1 LSLSDTVWRVFRL
14 AVVKDP
20 EIPVNGSE
28 PLLHFAGVSGWIIAG
43 GANGHLF
50 LGLAGGGRAMS
61 QFGSRA
67 RAFFDRMFPERQI
80 YHRSGGTVR
89 YVSLSPSKQALLAL
103 SAVGL
108 AGWCVYATANTVLEG
123 PQATASNAEI
133 ERERAK
139 YDRWL
144 NESRAQAAASQALL
158 EERTRQFDR
167 ATADFESRHEVLR
180 SLLEYAG
187 GTELQLAASRP
198 IERDG
203 ARIIMAASIDEA
215 DPRQSRALSSEPYQ
229 VTTVGFRARTERLEA
244 DQEQTLSELED
255 QVVEDGEQVR
265 GVLRLTG
272 VSMASLTGAE
282 SDAAAGGP
290 LVPQDFVAY
299 LRDSGLNPQF
309 AERVAQVAARVTE
322 SRRLG
327 DIAGSTPLA
336 PPVAVDYRET
346 SGYGQRIDPFTGRPA
361 FHSGLDL
368 AAFARAPVVATSP
381 GVVSFAG
388 TRSGYGY
395 TVEIDHGHGFKTRY
409 GHLRDIQVEEGDQ
422 VAIGQ
427 RIGSMG
433 STGRSTAT
441 HLHYEVWFRGRAVDP
456 INFLRAG
463 RHVHEQG

>member
-1 LSLSDTVWRVFRL
+1 
-14 AVVKDP
+14 
-20 EIPVNGSE
+20 
-28 PLLHFAGVSGWIIAG
+28 
-43 GANGHLF
+43 
-50 LGLAGGGRAMS
+50 MS

-67 RAFFDRMFPERQI
+67 RAFFDRAFPERQI

-89 YVSLSPSKQALLAL
+89 YVSLSPGKQALLAL
-103 SAVGL
+103 TAVGL
-108 AGWCVYATANTVLEG
+108 AGWCVYASANTLLEG
-123 PQATASNAEI
+123 PQATASNAEV

-167 ATADFESRHEVLR
+167 ATQDFESRHEVLR
-180 SLLEYAG
+180 SLLDYAG
-187 GTELQLAASRP
+187 GNGVQLAATRP

-215 DPRQSRALSSEPYQ
+215 EPRQSRAVTSEPYQ
-229 VTTVGFRARTERLEA
+229 VQTVGFRARAADLEA
-244 DQEQTLSELED
+244 DQERTLSELED
-255 QVVEDGEQVR
+255 TVVEQSETVR

-272 VSMASLTGAE
+272 VSMSSLTGSDEVE
-282 SDAAAGGP
+282 SGGP

-299 LRDSGLNPQF
+299 LRDSGLNPAF

-327 DIAGSTPLA
+327 DVANATPLA

-346 SGYGQRIDPFTGRPA
+346 SGYGARVDPFTGRPA

-368 AAFARAPVVATSP
+368 AAFERAPVVATSP
-381 GVVSFAG
+381 GTVVFAG
-388 TRSGYGY
+388 SRSGYGY

-409 GHLRDIQVEEGDQ
+409 AHLRDIQVRAGER

-427 RIGSMG
+427 RVGSMG

-456 INFLRAG
+456 ISFLRAG

>member
-1 LSLSDTVWRVFRL
+1 
-14 AVVKDP
+14 
-20 EIPVNGSE
+20 
-28 PLLHFAGVSGWIIAG
+28 
-43 GANGHLF
+43 
-50 LGLAGGGRAMS
+50 MS

-89 YVSLSPSKQALLAL
+89 YVSLSPGKQALLAL
-103 SAVGL
+103 SAVGF
-108 AGWCVYATANTVLEG
+108 AGWCVYATANTLLEG

-144 NESRAQAAASQALL
+144 NESRAQASAAQAQL
-158 EERTRQFDR
+158 EERTRQFDQ
-167 ATADFESRHEVLR
+167 ATAEFESRHEVLR

-187 GTELQLAASRP
+187 GTSLQLAAARP

-215 DPRQSRALSSEPYQ
+215 EPRQSRAITSEPYQ
-229 VTTVGFRARTERLEA
+229 VTTVGFRAGRDDRLEA
-244 DQEQTLSELED
+244 DQEHTLAELED
-255 QVVEDGEQVR
+255 QVVERSEQVR

-272 VSMASLTGAE
+272 VPMTTLTGPEA
-282 SDAAAGGP
+282 DAAAGGP

-299 LRDSGLNPQF
+299 LRDSGLNPAFSQ
-309 AERVAQVAARVTE
+309 RVAQVAARIGE
-322 SRRLG
+322 SRRLS

-336 PPVAVDYRET
+336 APVAVDYRET

-361 FHSGLDL
+361 FHSGLDM
-368 AAFARAPVVATSP
+368 AAFERAPVVATSP
-381 GVVSFAG
+381 GIVVFAG

-409 GHLRDIQVEEGDQ
+409 GHLRDIQVQRGDR

-456 INFLRAG
+456 VNFLRAG

>member
-1 LSLSDTVWRVFRL
+1 
-14 AVVKDP
+14 
-20 EIPVNGSE
+20 
-28 PLLHFAGVSGWIIAG
+28 
-43 GANGHLF
+43 
-50 LGLAGGGRAMS
+50 MS

-67 RAFFDRMFPERQI
+67 RAFFDRVFPERQI

-89 YVSLSPSKQALLAL
+89 YVSLSPGKQALLAL
-103 SAVGL
+103 GAVGF
-108 AGWCVYATANTVLEG
+108 AGWCVYATTNTLLEG

-144 NESRAQAAASQALL
+144 NESRAQAAAYQAQL
-158 EERTRQFDR
+158 EERTRQFDQ
-167 ATADFESRHEVLR
+167 ATAEFESRHEVLR

-187 GTELQLAASRP
+187 GQTLQLAASRP

-215 DPRQSRALSSEPYQ
+215 EPRQSRAITSEPYQ
-229 VTTVGFRARTERLEA
+229 VTTVGFRARGDRLET

-255 QVVEDGEQVR
+255 QVVERSEQVR

-272 VSMASLTGAE
+272 VSMPNVDSA
-282 SDAAAGGP
+282 DAGVGGP

-299 LRDSGLNPQF
+299 LRDSGLNPAF
-309 AERVAQVAARVTE
+309 ANRVSQVAARIGE

-327 DIAGSTPLA
+327 AIAGATPLA
-336 PPVAVDYRET
+336 APVAVDYRTT
-346 SGYGQRIDPFTGRPA
+346 SGYGQRIDPFNGRPT
-361 FHSGLDL
+361 FHVGLDL
-368 AAFARAPVVATSP
+368 AAFERAPVVATSP
-381 GVVSFAG
+381 GTVSYAG
-388 TRSGYGY
+388 VRSGYGNV
-395 TVEIDHGHGFKTRY
+395 VEIDHGYGFKTRY
-409 GHLRDIQVEEGDQ
+409 AHLHDIQVQRGDR

-427 RIGSMG
+427 RVGSMG

-456 INFLRAG
+456 VNFLRAG

>member
-1 LSLSDTVWRVFRL
+1 
-14 AVVKDP
+14 
-20 EIPVNGSE
+20 
-28 PLLHFAGVSGWIIAG
+28 
-43 GANGHLF
+43 
-50 LGLAGGGRAMS
+50 MS

-89 YVSLSPSKQALLAL
+89 YVSLSPGKQALLAL

-108 AGWCVYATANTVLEG
+108 AGWCVYATANTLLEG

-144 NESRAQAAASQALL
+144 NESRAQAAAAQAQL

-167 ATADFESRHEVLR
+167 ATAEFESRHEVLR

-187 GTELQLAASRP
+187 GATMQLAAARP

-215 DPRQSRALSSEPYQ
+215 EPRQSRSVSSEPYQ
-229 VTTVGFRARTERLEA
+229 VTTVGFRARGERLEA
-244 DQEQTLSELED
+244 DQEGTLSELED
-255 QVVEDGEQVR
+255 QVVERSEQVR

-272 VSMASLTGAE
+272 VSMASLTGPEA
-282 SDAAAGGP
+282 DAAAGGP

-299 LRDSGLNPQF
+299 LRDSGLNPAFSQ
-309 AERVAQVAARVTE
+309 RVAQVAARISE

-327 DIAGSTPLA
+327 DIAASTPLA
-336 PPVAVDYRET
+336 QPVAVDYRET
-346 SGYGQRIDPFTGRPA
+346 SGFGQRIDPFNGRPT
-361 FHSGLDL
+361 FHSGLDM
-368 AAFARAPVVATSP
+368 AAFERAPVVATSP
-381 GVVSFAG
+381 GVVVYAG
-388 TRSGYGY
+388 VRSGYGNC
-395 TVEIDHGHGFKTRY
+395 VEIDHGHGFKTRY
-409 GHLRDIQVEEGDQ
+409 GHLRDIQVQRGER

-427 RIGSMG
+427 RVGSMG

-456 INFLRAG
+456 VNFLRAG

>member
-1 LSLSDTVWRVFRL
+1 
-14 AVVKDP
+14 
-20 EIPVNGSE
+20 
-28 PLLHFAGVSGWIIAG
+28 
-43 GANGHLF
+43 
-50 LGLAGGGRAMS
+50 MS

-67 RAFFDRMFPERQI
+67 RSLFDRMFPERQI

-89 YVSLSPSKQALLAL
+89 YVSLSPGKQALLAMT
-103 SAVGL
+103 AVGL
-108 AGWCVYATANTVLEG
+108 AGWCVYATTNTLLEG
-123 PQATASNAEI
+123 PQATASNAEV

-167 ATADFESRHEVLR
+167 TTQDLEGRHEVLR

-187 GTELQLAASRP
+187 GSTLQLAANRP

-215 DPRQSRALSSEPYQ
+215 EPRQSRALVSEPYQ
-229 VTTVGFRARTERLEA
+229 VTTVGFRARPDHLETEQEEFLSEIEDRVVESS
-244 DQEQTLSELED
+244 EQT
-255 QVVEDGEQVR
+255 R

-272 VSMASLTGAE
+272 VSTASLTDDEAV
-282 SDAAAGGP
+282 GGP

-299 LRDSGLNPQF
+299 LRDSGLNPAF
-309 AERVAQVAARVTE
+309 AERVAQVAARVSE
-322 SRRLG
+322 SRRLDG
-327 DIAGSTPLA
+327 IAQSTPLA
-336 PPVAVDYRET
+336 APVAVDYRET
-346 SGYGQRIDPFTGRPA
+346 SGYGQRIDPFTGRPT
-361 FHSGLDL
+361 FHSGLDM
-368 AAFARAPVVATSP
+368 AAFERAPVVATSP
-381 GVVSFAG
+381 GTVVYAG

-409 GHLRDIQVEEGDQ
+409 AHLRDIQVQRGDT

-427 RIGSMG
+427 RVGSMG

-441 HLHYEVWFRGRAVDP
+441 HLHYEVWFRGRSVDP
-456 INFLRAG
+456 VNFLRAG

>member
-1 LSLSDTVWRVFRL
+1 
-14 AVVKDP
+14 
-20 EIPVNGSE
+20 
-28 PLLHFAGVSGWIIAG
+28 
-43 GANGHLF
+43 
-50 LGLAGGGRAMS
+50 
-61 QFGSRA
+61 
-67 RAFFDRMFPERQI
+67 MFPERQI

-89 YVSLSPSKQALLAL
+89 YVSLSPGKQALLAMT
-103 SAVGL
+103 AVGL
-108 AGWCVYATANTVLEG
+108 AGWCVYATTNTLLEG
-123 PQATASNAEI
+123 PQATASNAEV

-167 ATADFESRHEVLR
+167 TTQDLEGRHEVLR

-187 GTELQLAASRP
+187 GSTLQLAANRP

-215 DPRQSRALSSEPYQ
+215 EPRQSRALVSEPYQ
-229 VTTVGFRARTERLEA
+229 VTTVGFRARPDHLETEQEEFLSEIEDRVVESS
-244 DQEQTLSELED
+244 EQT
-255 QVVEDGEQVR
+255 R

-272 VSMASLTGAE
+272 VSTASLTDDEAV
-282 SDAAAGGP
+282 GGP

-299 LRDSGLNPQF
+299 LRDSGLNPAF
-309 AERVAQVAARVTE
+309 AERVAQVAARVSE
-322 SRRLG
+322 SRRLDG
-327 DIAGSTPLA
+327 IAQSTPLA
-336 PPVAVDYRET
+336 APVAVDYRET
-346 SGYGQRIDPFTGRPA
+346 SGYGQRIDPFTGRPT
-361 FHSGLDL
+361 FHSGLDM
-368 AAFARAPVVATSP
+368 AAFERAPVVATSP
-381 GVVSFAG
+381 GTVVYAG

-409 GHLRDIQVEEGDQ
+409 AHLRDIQVQRGDT

-427 RIGSMG
+427 RVGSMG

-441 HLHYEVWFRGRAVDP
+441 HLHYEVWFRGRSVDP
-456 INFLRAG
+456 VNFLRAG

>member
-1 LSLSDTVWRVFRL
+1 
-14 AVVKDP
+14 
-20 EIPVNGSE
+20 
-28 PLLHFAGVSGWIIAG
+28 
-43 GANGHLF
+43 
-50 LGLAGGGRAMS
+50 MS

-67 RAFFDRMFPERQI
+67 RAFFDRIFPERQI

-89 YVSLSPSKQALLAL
+89 YVSLSPGKQALLAL
-103 SAVGL
+103 GAVGL
-108 AGWCVYATANTVLEG
+108 AGWCVYATANTLLEG

-144 NESRAQAAASQALL
+144 NESRAQASAAQAQLA
-158 EERTRQFDR
+158 ERTRQFDV
-167 ATADFESRHEVLR
+167 ATQDFESRHEVLR

-187 GTELQLAASRP
+187 GQSVELAARP

-203 ARIIMAASIDEA
+203 ARMIMAASIDEA
-215 DPRQSRALSSEPYQ
+215 EPRQSRAVASEPYQ
-229 VTTVGFRARTERLEA
+229 VTTVGYRARQDRLA
-244 DQEQTLSELED
+244 VDQEQTLSELED
-255 QVVEDGEQVR
+255 QVVERSEQVR

-282 SDAAAGGP
+282 GDAAAGGP

-299 LRDSGLNPQF
+299 LRDSGLNPAFSQ
-309 AERVAQVAARVTE
+309 RVAQVAARIGE
-322 SRRLG
+322 SRRLSA
-327 DIAGSTPLA
+327 IAGSTPLA
-336 PPVAVDYRET
+336 APVAVDYRET
-346 SGYGQRIDPFTGRPA
+346 SGYGQRIDPFTGRAA
-361 FHSGLDL
+361 FHSGLDM
-368 AAFARAPVVATSP
+368 AAFERAPVVSTSP

-388 TRSGYGY
+388 TRSGYGNC
-395 TVEIDHGHGFKTRY
+395 VEIDHGHGFKTRY
-409 GHLRDIQVEEGDQ
+409 GHLRDIQVQRGDR

-456 INFLRAG
+456 VNFLRAG

>member
-1 LSLSDTVWRVFRL
+1 
-14 AVVKDP
+14 
-20 EIPVNGSE
+20 
-28 PLLHFAGVSGWIIAG
+28 
-43 GANGHLF
+43 
-50 LGLAGGGRAMS
+50 MS
-61 QFGSRA
+61 QFGHRA
-67 RAFFDRMFPERQI
+67 RSLFDRMFPERQI

-89 YVSLSPSKQALLAL
+89 YVSLSPGKQALLAL

-108 AGWCVYATANTVLEG
+108 AGWCVYATTNTLLEG
-123 PQATASNAEI
+123 PQATASNAEV

-187 GTELQLAASRP
+187 GATLQVAANRP

-215 DPRQSRALSSEPYQ
+215 EPRQSRAVAAEPYQ
-229 VTTVGFRARTERLEA
+229 VTTVGFRARTEALEG

-255 QVVEDGEQVR
+255 SVVERSEQVR

-272 VSMASLTGAE
+272 VSMASLTGE
-282 SDAAAGGP
+282 EGEGQGGP

-299 LRDSGLNPQF
+299 LRDSGLNPAF
-309 AERVAQVAARVTE
+309 SERVAQVAARVTE
-322 SRRLG
+322 SRRLDG
-327 DIAGSTPLA
+327 IANSTPLA
-336 PPVAVDYRET
+336 APVAVDFRQT
-346 SGYGQRIDPFTGRPA
+346 SGYGQRIDPFTGRPT
-361 FHSGLDL
+361 FHSGLDM
-368 AAFARAPVVATSP
+368 AAFERAPVVATSP
-381 GVVSFAG
+381 GTVVYAG

-409 GHLRDIQVEEGDQ
+409 AHLRDIQVERGAQ

-456 INFLRAG
+456 VNFLRAG

>member
-1 LSLSDTVWRVFRL
+1 
-14 AVVKDP
+14 
-20 EIPVNGSE
+20 
-28 PLLHFAGVSGWIIAG
+28 
-43 GANGHLF
+43 
-50 LGLAGGGRAMS
+50 MS
-61 QFGSRA
+61 QLGSRA
-67 RAFFDRMFPERQI
+67 RAFFDRVFPERQI

-89 YVSLSPSKQALLAL
+89 YVSLSPGKQALLAL
-103 SAVGL
+103 GAVGL
-108 AGWCVYATANTVLEG
+108 AGWCVYATANTLLEG
-123 PQATASNAEI
+123 PQATASNAEV

-167 ATADFESRHEVLR
+167 ATQDFETRHEVLR

-187 GTELQLAASRP
+187 GNTMQLAATRP

-215 DPRQSRALSSEPYQ
+215 EPRQSRAVTSEPYQ
-229 VTTVGFRARTERLEA
+229 VTTVGFRARTENLER

-255 QVVEDGEQVR
+255 QVVEQSETVR

-272 VSMASLTGAE
+272 VSMASLTGDGTDE
-282 SDAAAGGP
+282 GAGGP

-299 LRDSGLNPQF
+299 LRDSGLNPAF

-327 DIAGSTPLA
+327 DIAASTPLA
-336 PPVAVDYRET
+336 LPVAVDYRET
-346 SGYGQRIDPFTGRPA
+346 SGYGGRIDPFTGRAA
-361 FHSGLDL
+361 FHSGLDM
-368 AAFARAPVVATSP
+368 AAFERAPVVATSP
-381 GVVSFAG
+381 GTVVFAG
-388 TRSGYGY
+388 NRSGYGN

-409 GHLRDIQVEEGDQ
+409 GHLRDIQVQRGDH

-427 RIGSMG
+427 RVGSMG

-441 HLHYEVWFRGRAVDP
+441 HLHYEVWFRGRSVDP

>member
-1 LSLSDTVWRVFRL
+1 
-14 AVVKDP
+14 
-20 EIPVNGSE
+20 
-28 PLLHFAGVSGWIIAG
+28 
-43 GANGHLF
+43 
-50 LGLAGGGRAMS
+50 MS
-61 QFGSRA
+61 QFGHRA
-67 RAFFDRMFPERQI
+67 RSLFDRMFPERQI

-89 YVSLSPSKQALLAL
+89 YVSLSPGKQALLAL

-108 AGWCVYATANTVLEG
+108 AGWCVYATTNTLLEG
-123 PQATASNAEI
+123 PQATASNAEV

-187 GTELQLAASRP
+187 GATLQVAANRP

-215 DPRQSRALSSEPYQ
+215 EPRQSRAVAAEPYQ
-229 VTTVGFRARTERLEA
+229 VTTVGFRARTEALEG

-255 QVVEDGEQVR
+255 SVVERSEQVR

-272 VSMASLTGAE
+272 VSMASLTGE
-282 SDAAAGGP
+282 EGEGQGGP

-299 LRDSGLNPQF
+299 LRDSGLNPAF
-309 AERVAQVAARVTE
+309 SERVAQVAARVTE
-322 SRRLG
+322 SRRLDG
-327 DIAGSTPLA
+327 IANSTPLA
-336 PPVAVDYRET
+336 APVAVDFRQT
-346 SGYGQRIDPFTGRPA
+346 SGYGQRIDPFTGRPT
-361 FHSGLDL
+361 FHSGLDM
-368 AAFARAPVVATSP
+368 AAFERAPVVATSP
-381 GVVSFAG
+381 GTVAYAG

-409 GHLRDIQVEEGDQ
+409 AHLRDIQVERGAQ

-456 INFLRAG
+456 VNFLRAG

>member
-1 LSLSDTVWRVFRL
+1 
-14 AVVKDP
+14 
-20 EIPVNGSE
+20 
-28 PLLHFAGVSGWIIAG
+28 
-43 GANGHLF
+43 
-50 LGLAGGGRAMS
+50 MS

-67 RAFFDRMFPERQI
+67 RALFDRIFPERQI
-80 YHRSGGTVR
+80 YHRSGGAVR

-103 SAVGL
+103 GAVGL
-108 AGWCVYATANTVLEG
+108 AGWCVYATGSTILQGSQESG
-123 PQATASNAEI
+123 RNAEV

-144 NESRAQAAASQALL
+144 AESRAQAAAAQALL
-158 EERTRQFDR
+158 EERSRAFDR
-167 ATADFESRHEVLR
+167 ATAEFESRHEVLR

-187 GTELQLAASRP
+187 GSSYQLMANRP

-203 ARIIMAASIDEA
+203 ARIIMAASIDESE
-215 DPRQSRALSSEPYQ
+215 PRSSHGGVSEPYQ
-229 VTTVGFRARTERLEA
+229 VNTVGFRARAERLSE

-255 QVVEDGEQVR
+255 QVVERSEYIR

-272 VSMASLTGAE
+272 VSMASLTGPEADDE
-282 SDAAAGGP
+282 P
-290 LVPQDFVAY
+290 LVPADFLSY
-299 LRDSGLNPQF
+299 LRDSGLNPAF
-309 AERVAQVAARVTE
+309 AERVAEVAARVTE
-322 SRRLG
+322 SRRLA
-327 DIAGSTPLA
+327 DIANSTPLA
-336 PPVAVDYRET
+336 VPVAVDHRET

-361 FHSGLDL
+361 FHAGLDM
-368 AAFARAPVVATSP
+368 AAFERAPVVATSP
-381 GVVSFAG
+381 GVVVFAG
-388 TRSGYGY
+388 TRAGYGY

-409 GHLRDIQVEEGDQ
+409 AHLRDIQVERGDH

-441 HLHYEVWFRGRAVDP
+441 HLHYEVWFRGRPVDP

>member
-1 LSLSDTVWRVFRL
+1 
-14 AVVKDP
+14 
-20 EIPVNGSE
+20 
-28 PLLHFAGVSGWIIAG
+28 
-43 GANGHLF
+43 
-50 LGLAGGGRAMS
+50 
-61 QFGSRA
+61 
-67 RAFFDRMFPERQI
+67 MFPERQI

-89 YVSLSPSKQALLAL
+89 YVSLSPGKQALLAL
-103 SAVGL
+103 SAVSL

-144 NESRAQAAASQALL
+144 NELRAQAAASQAQLA
-158 EERTRQFDR
+158 ERTRQFDD

-187 GTELQLAASRP
+187 GSSLQLAAARP

-215 DPRQSRALSSEPYQ
+215 EPRQSRAIAAEPYQ
-229 VTTVGFRARTERLEA
+229 VTTVGFRARTDRLA
-244 DQEQTLSELED
+244 SDQEQTLSELED
-255 QVVEDGEQVR
+255 QVVERGEQMR

-272 VSMASLTGAE
+272 VSMASLASPSADG
-282 SDAAAGGP
+282 AGGP

-299 LRDSGLNPQF
+299 LRDSGLNPAF
-309 AERVAQVAARVTE
+309 AGRVAQVAARVTE
-322 SRRLG
+322 ARRLG
-327 DIAGSTPLA
+327 EISESTPLA
-336 PPVAVDYRET
+336 QPVAVDYRET

-361 FHSGLDL
+361 FHSGLDM
-368 AAFARAPVVATSP
+368 AAFERAPVVSTSP
-381 GVVSFAG
+381 GVVVFAG
-388 TRSGYGY
+388 ARSGYGY

-409 GHLRDIQVEEGDQ
+409 GHLRDIQVQRGDR

-427 RIGSMG
+427 RVGSMG

-456 INFLRAG
+456 VNFLRAG

>member
-1 LSLSDTVWRVFRL
+1 
-14 AVVKDP
+14 
-20 EIPVNGSE
+20 
-28 PLLHFAGVSGWIIAG
+28 
-43 GANGHLF
+43 
-50 LGLAGGGRAMS
+50 MS

-67 RAFFDRMFPERQI
+67 RAFFDRVFPERQI
-80 YHRSGGTVR
+80 YHRSGGSVR

-103 SAVGL
+103 GAVGL

-123 PQATASNAEI
+123 PQASASNAELD
-133 ERERAK
+133 RERAK

-167 ATADFESRHEVLR
+167 ATQDFEARHEVLR

-187 GTELQLAASRP
+187 GNSVQLAATRP

-215 DPRQSRALSSEPYQ
+215 EPRQSRAIANEAYR
-229 VTTVGFRARTERLEA
+229 VTTVGFRARQENLEA
-244 DQEQTLSELED
+244 DQERTLSELED
-255 QVVEDGEQVR
+255 QVVERSETVR
-265 GVLRLTG
+265 GVLRMTG
-272 VSMASLTGAE
+272 VSTASLTGPDSE
-282 SDAAAGGP
+282 AGGA

-299 LRDSGLNPQF
+299 LRDSGLNPAF

-322 SRRLG
+322 ARRLG
-327 DIAGSTPLA
+327 DIANATPLA

-346 SGYGQRIDPFTGRPA
+346 SGYGQRIDPFNGRPA
-361 FHSGLDL
+361 FHSGLDM
-368 AAFARAPVVATSP
+368 AAFERAPVVATSP
-381 GVVSFAG
+381 GTVVFAG

-395 TVEIDHGHGFKTRY
+395 TVEIDHGHGFRTRY
-409 GHLRDIQVEEGDQ
+409 AHLRDIQVERGDQ

-433 STGRSTAT
+433 NTGRSTAT

-456 INFLRAG
+456 VNFLRAG

>member
-1 LSLSDTVWRVFRL
+1 
-14 AVVKDP
+14 
-20 EIPVNGSE
+20 
-28 PLLHFAGVSGWIIAG
+28 
-43 GANGHLF
+43 
-50 LGLAGGGRAMS
+50 MS

-103 SAVGL
+103 GAVGL
-108 AGWCVYATANTVLEG
+108 AGWCVYATANTLLVS
-123 PQATASNAEI
+123 PQSTAANEI

-144 NESRAQAAASQALL
+144 NESRAQAAAAQAQL
-158 EERTRQFDR
+158 EERTRQFDQ
-167 ATADFESRHEVLR
+167 ATAEFESRHEVLR

-187 GTELQLAASRP
+187 GTTMQLATTRP
-198 IERDG
+198 VERDG

-215 DPRQSRALSSEPYQ
+215 EPRQSRAITSEPYQ
-229 VTTVGFRARTERLEA
+229 VTTVGFRARGERLEA
-244 DQEQTLSELED
+244 DQERTLAELED
-255 QVVEDGEQVR
+255 TVAERSEQVR

-272 VSMASLTGAE
+272 VPMTNLTGPDA
-282 SDAAAGGP
+282 DAAAGGP
-290 LVPQDFVAY
+290 LVPQDFIAY
-299 LRDSGLNPQF
+299 LRDSGLNPAF
-309 AERVAQVAARVTE
+309 AHRVAQVAARIGE

-327 DIAGSTPLA
+327 AIAGSTPLA
-336 PPVAVDYRET
+336 TPVAVDSRET
-346 SGYGQRIDPFTGRPA
+346 SGFGQRIDPFTGRPA

-368 AAFARAPVVATSP
+368 AAFDRAPVVATSP

-409 GHLRDIQVEEGDQ
+409 AHLRDIQVQRGDR

-456 INFLRAG
+456 VNFLRAG

>member
-1 LSLSDTVWRVFRL
+1 
-14 AVVKDP
+14 
-20 EIPVNGSE
+20 
-28 PLLHFAGVSGWIIAG
+28 
-43 GANGHLF
+43 
-50 LGLAGGGRAMS
+50 MS

-67 RAFFDRMFPERQI
+67 RAFFDRVFPERQI

-89 YVSLSPSKQALLAL
+89 YVSLSPGKQALLAL
-103 SAVGL
+103 GAVGL
-108 AGWCVYATANTVLEG
+108 AGWCVYATANTLAEG
-123 PQATASNAEI
+123 PQASASNAEI

-144 NESRAQAAASQALL
+144 NESRAQAAAAQALL
-158 EERTRQFDR
+158 EERTRQFDQ
-167 ATADFESRHEVLR
+167 ATAEFESRHEVLR

-187 GTELQLAASRP
+187 GASMQLAAARP

-215 DPRQSRALSSEPYQ
+215 DPRQSRAIASEPYQ
-229 VTTVGFRARTERLEA
+229 VTTVGFRARGERLELNQEHTLA
-244 DQEQTLSELED
+244 DLED
-255 QVVEDGEQVR
+255 QVAERSEQVR
-265 GVLRLTG
+265 GVLNLTG
-272 VSMASLTGAE
+272 VSMSTLTGPEA
-282 SDAAAGGP
+282 DAAGGP

-299 LRDSGLNPQF
+299 LRDSGLNPAF
-309 AERVAQVAARVTE
+309 ADRVAQVAARIHE
-322 SRRLG
+322 SRRLSN
-327 DIAGSTPLA
+327 IANATPLA
-336 PPVAVDYRET
+336 APVAVEFRTT
-346 SGYGQRIDPFTGRPA
+346 SGFGHRVDPFTGRPA
-361 FHSGLDL
+361 MHTGLDM
-368 AAFARAPVVATSP
+368 AAFERAPVVATSP

-388 TRSGYGY
+388 MRSGYGY

-409 GHLRDIQVEEGDQ
+409 GHLRDIQVQRGDR

-456 INFLRAG
+456 VNFLRAG

>member
-1 LSLSDTVWRVFRL
+1 
-14 AVVKDP
+14 
-20 EIPVNGSE
+20 
-28 PLLHFAGVSGWIIAG
+28 
-43 GANGHLF
+43 
-50 LGLAGGGRAMS
+50 MS

-67 RAFFDRMFPERQI
+67 RAFFDRAFPERQI

-89 YVSLSPSKQALLAL
+89 YVSLSPGKQALLAL
-103 SAVGL
+103 TAVGL
-108 AGWCVYATANTVLEG
+108 AGWCVYASANTLLEG
-123 PQATASNAEI
+123 PQASASNAEV

-167 ATADFESRHEVLR
+167 ATQDFESRHEVLR

-187 GTELQLAASRP
+187 GNGVQLAATRP

-215 DPRQSRALSSEPYQ
+215 EPRQSRAVTSEPYQ
-229 VTTVGFRARTERLEA
+229 VTTVGFRARTRDLEA

-255 QVVEDGEQVR
+255 SVVEQSETVR

-272 VSMASLTGAE
+272 VSMTSLTGSDEVE
-282 SDAAAGGP
+282 SGGP

-299 LRDSGLNPQF
+299 LRDSGLNPAF

-327 DIAGSTPLA
+327 DIANSTPLA

-346 SGYGQRIDPFTGRPA
+346 SGYGARVDPFTGRPA

-368 AAFARAPVVATSP
+368 AAFERAPVVATSP
-381 GVVSFAG
+381 GTVVYAG
-388 TRSGYGY
+388 TRAGYGY

-409 GHLRDIQVEEGDQ
+409 AHLRDIQVRTGER

-427 RIGSMG
+427 RVGSMG

-456 INFLRAG
+456 ISFLRAG

>member
-1 LSLSDTVWRVFRL
+1 
-14 AVVKDP
+14 
-20 EIPVNGSE
+20 
-28 PLLHFAGVSGWIIAG
+28 
-43 GANGHLF
+43 
-50 LGLAGGGRAMS
+50 
-61 QFGSRA
+61 
-67 RAFFDRMFPERQI
+67 MFPERQI

-89 YVSLSPSKQALLAL
+89 YVSLSPGKQALLAMT
-103 SAVGL
+103 AVGL
-108 AGWCVYATANTVLEG
+108 AGWCVYATTNTLLEG
-123 PQATASNAEI
+123 PQATASNAEV

-167 ATADFESRHEVLR
+167 TTADLEGRHEVLR

-187 GTELQLAASRP
+187 GSTLQLAANRP

-215 DPRQSRALSSEPYQ
+215 EPRQSRAIVSEPYQ
-229 VTTVGFRARTERLEA
+229 VTTVGFRARPDHLETEQAEFLSEIEDRVVESS
-244 DQEQTLSELED
+244 EQT
-255 QVVEDGEQVR
+255 R

-272 VSMASLTGAE
+272 VSTAALTADE
-282 SDAAAGGP
+282 AVGGP

-299 LRDSGLNPQF
+299 LRDSGLNPAF
-309 AERVAQVAARVTE
+309 AERVAQVAARVSE
-322 SRRLG
+322 SRRLEG
-327 DIAGSTPLA
+327 IAQSTPLA
-336 PPVAVDYRET
+336 APVAVDYRET
-346 SGYGQRIDPFTGRPA
+346 SGYGQRIDPFTGRPT
-361 FHSGLDL
+361 FHSGLDM
-368 AAFARAPVVATSP
+368 AAFERAPVVATSP
-381 GVVSFAG
+381 GTVVYAG

-409 GHLRDIQVEEGDQ
+409 AHLRDIQVERGAQ

-456 INFLRAG
+456 VNFLRAG

>member
-1 LSLSDTVWRVFRL
+1 
-14 AVVKDP
+14 
-20 EIPVNGSE
+20 
-28 PLLHFAGVSGWIIAG
+28 
-43 GANGHLF
+43 
-50 LGLAGGGRAMS
+50 MS

-89 YVSLSPSKQALLAL
+89 YVSLSPGKQALLAL
-103 SAVGL
+103 SAVGF

-144 NESRAQAAASQALL
+144 NESRAQAAAAQAQL

-167 ATADFESRHEVLR
+167 ATAEFESRHEVLR

-187 GTELQLAASRP
+187 GSGLQLAAARP

-215 DPRQSRALSSEPYQ
+215 EPRQSRATTSEPYQ
-229 VTTVGFRARTERLEA
+229 VTTVGFRARGERLES
-244 DQEQTLSELED
+244 DQEHTLAELED
-255 QVVEDGEQVR
+255 QVVERSEQVR

-272 VSMASLTGAE
+272 VSMANLTGPEA
-282 SDAAAGGP
+282 DAAAGGP
-290 LVPQDFVAY
+290 LVPQDFVTY
-299 LRDSGLNPQF
+299 LRDSGLNPAF
-309 AERVAQVAARVTE
+309 AARVSQVAARIGE
-322 SRRLG
+322 SSRLG
-327 DIAGSTPLA
+327 AIAGSTPLA
-336 PPVAVDYRET
+336 APVAVDYRET
-346 SGYGQRIDPFTGRPA
+346 SGYGQRIDPFNGRPA
-361 FHSGLDL
+361 FHSGLDM
-368 AAFARAPVVATSP
+368 AAFERAPVVATSP
-381 GVVSFAG
+381 GTVVFAG

-409 GHLRDIQVEEGDQ
+409 GHLRDIQVQRGDR

-456 INFLRAG
+456 VNFLRAG

>member
-1 LSLSDTVWRVFRL
+1 
-14 AVVKDP
+14 
-20 EIPVNGSE
+20 
-28 PLLHFAGVSGWIIAG
+28 
-43 GANGHLF
+43 
-50 LGLAGGGRAMS
+50 
-61 QFGSRA
+61 
-67 RAFFDRMFPERQI
+67 
-80 YHRSGGTVR
+80 
-89 YVSLSPSKQALLAL
+89 
-103 SAVGL
+103 VGI
-108 AGWCVYATANTVLEG
+108 AGWCVYATTSTVLDG
-123 PQATASNAEI
+123 AQQSASNSEV

-187 GTELQLAASRP
+187 GDSIQLAATRP

-215 DPRQSRALSSEPYQ
+215 EPRQSRAITSESYQ
-229 VTTVGFRARTERLEA
+229 VTTVGFRARAESLEA
-244 DQEQTLSELED
+244 EQERTLSELED
-255 QVVEDGEQVR
+255 QVVERSEHVR
-265 GVLRLTG
+265 GVLRMTG
-272 VSMASLTGAE
+272 VSMASLTGPEAGAE
-282 SDAAAGGP
+282 VGGP

-299 LRDSGLNPQF
+299 LRDSGLNPAF
-309 AERVAQVAARVTE
+309 AERVTQVAARVTE
-322 SRRLG
+322 SRRMA
-327 DIAGSTPLA
+327 DIANSTPLA
-336 PPVAVDYRET
+336 VPVAVDSRET
-346 SGYGQRIDPFTGRPA
+346 SGYGQRIDPFTGRPT
-361 FHSGLDL
+361 FHAGLDM
-368 AAFARAPVVATSP
+368 AAFERAPVVATSP
-381 GVVSFAG
+381 GTVVFAG

-409 GHLRDIQVEEGDQ
+409 AHLRDIQVQRGER

-427 RIGSMG
+427 RVGSMG

-441 HLHYEVWFRGRAVDP
+441 HLHYEVWFRGRPVDP

>member
-1 LSLSDTVWRVFRL
+1 
-14 AVVKDP
+14 
-20 EIPVNGSE
+20 
-28 PLLHFAGVSGWIIAG
+28 
-43 GANGHLF
+43 
-50 LGLAGGGRAMS
+50 MS
-61 QFGSRA
+61 QVGSRA
-67 RAFFDRMFPERQI
+67 RAFFDRIFPERQI

-89 YVSLSPSKQALLAL
+89 YVSLSPGKQALLAL

-108 AGWCVYATANTVLEG
+108 TGWCVYATANTLLEG
-123 PQATASNAEI
+123 PQASASNAEV

-167 ATADFESRHEVLR
+167 ATQDFETRHEVLR

-187 GTELQLAASRP
+187 GNGMQLAATRA

-203 ARIIMAASIDEA
+203 ARMIMAASIDEA
-215 DPRQSRALSSEPYQ
+215 EPRQSRAVTSEPYQ
-229 VTTVGFRARTERLEA
+229 VTTVGFRARAERLEV
-244 DQEQTLSELED
+244 DQEQTLAELED
-255 QVVEDGEQVR
+255 QVVEQSETVR
-265 GVLRLTG
+265 GVLRLTNI
-272 VSMASLTGAE
+272 SMVSLTGGD
-282 SDAAAGGP
+282 SDEAAGP

-299 LRDSGLNPQF
+299 LRDSGLNPAF

-346 SGYGQRIDPFTGRPA
+346 SGFGGRVDPFTGRA
-361 FHSGLDL
+361 AHHGGLDM
-368 AAFARAPVVATSP
+368 AAFERAPVVATSP
-381 GVVSFAG
+381 GTVVFAG
-388 TRSGYGY
+388 NRSGYGN
-395 TVEIDHGHGFKTRY
+395 TVEVDHGHGFKTRY
-409 GHLRDIQVEEGDQ
+409 AHLRDIQVQRGDH

-427 RIGSMG
+427 RVGSMG

>member
-1 LSLSDTVWRVFRL
+1 
-14 AVVKDP
+14 
-20 EIPVNGSE
+20 
-28 PLLHFAGVSGWIIAG
+28 
-43 GANGHLF
+43 
-50 LGLAGGGRAMS
+50 MS

-67 RAFFDRMFPERQI
+67 RSLFDRMFPERQI

-89 YVSLSPSKQALLAL
+89 YVSLSPGKQALLAMT
-103 SAVGL
+103 AVGL
-108 AGWCVYATANTVLEG
+108 AGWCVYATANTLLEG

-187 GTELQLAASRP
+187 GASLQLAANRP

-215 DPRQSRALSSEPYQ
+215 EPRQSRAIASEPYQ
-229 VTTVGFRARTERLEA
+229 VTTVGYRARSENLER
-244 DQEQTLSELED
+244 DQQETLAELED
-255 QVVEDGEQVR
+255 TVVERSEQVR

-272 VSMASLTGAE
+272 VSMASLTGPEAE
-282 SDAAAGGP
+282 AQAGGP

-299 LRDSGLNPQF
+299 LRDSGLNPAF

-322 SRRLG
+322 ARRLN
-327 DIAGSTPLA
+327 DIADSTPLGA
-336 PPVAVDYRET
+336 PVGVEYRET

-361 FHSGLDL
+361 THSGLDM
-368 AAFARAPVVATSP
+368 AAFERAPVVATSP
-381 GVVSFAG
+381 GTVVYAG

-409 GHLRDIQVEEGDQ
+409 AHLRDIQVQRGDQ

-456 INFLRAG
+456 VNFLRAG

>member
-1 LSLSDTVWRVFRL
+1 
-14 AVVKDP
+14 
-20 EIPVNGSE
+20 
-28 PLLHFAGVSGWIIAG
+28 
-43 GANGHLF
+43 
-50 LGLAGGGRAMS
+50 MS
-61 QFGSRA
+61 QVGSRA
-67 RAFFDRMFPERQI
+67 RAFFDRIFPERQI

-89 YVSLSPSKQALLAL
+89 YVSLSPGKQALLAL

-108 AGWCVYATANTVLEG
+108 TGWCVYATANTLLEG
-123 PQATASNAEI
+123 PRASESNAEV

-167 ATADFESRHEVLR
+167 ATQDFETRHEVLR

-187 GTELQLAASRP
+187 GNGMQLAATRP

-215 DPRQSRALSSEPYQ
+215 EPRQSRAVTSEPYQ
-229 VTTVGFRARTERLEA
+229 VTTVGFRARAERLEV

-255 QVVEDGEQVR
+255 QVVEQSETVR

-272 VSMASLTGAE
+272 VSMAPLTGGEGDEAE
-282 SDAAAGGP
+282 A

-299 LRDSGLNPQF
+299 LRDSGLNPAF

-327 DIAGSTPLA
+327 DIADSTPLA

-346 SGYGQRIDPFTGRPA
+346 SGYGSRIDPFTGRGA
-361 FHSGLDL
+361 FHGGLDM
-368 AAFARAPVVATSP
+368 AAFERAPVVATSP
-381 GVVSFAG
+381 GTVVYAG
-388 TRSGYGY
+388 NRSGYGN

-409 GHLRDIQVEEGDQ
+409 AHLRDIQVQRGDH

-427 RIGSMG
+427 RVGSMG

-441 HLHYEVWFRGRAVDP
+441 HLHYEVWFRGRSVDP
-456 INFLRAG
+456 ISFLRAG